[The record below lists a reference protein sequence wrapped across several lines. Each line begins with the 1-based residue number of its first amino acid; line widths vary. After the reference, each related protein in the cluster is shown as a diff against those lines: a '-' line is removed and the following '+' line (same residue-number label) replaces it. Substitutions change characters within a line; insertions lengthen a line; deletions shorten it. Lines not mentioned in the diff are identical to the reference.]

1 MRLKANSRYHDFKT
15 WCIRKLPSASPL
27 NLHVYRVAGP
37 RHTSANNIISGIGG
51 WKANGRW
58 CTRQK
63 TKLLY
68 LSETP
73 QTAMSESNE
82 HAWHNNLPLWNQM
95 PKITVAID
103 LKARS
108 IIDLTDPAVAIDLPV
123 PLAILMAEDWRTLND
138 RGQESMTQSLGRAAL
153 VAGMDGLRVP
163 SKPDPN
169 GVNIVIFRRG
179 GSNSGTTVT
188 LLNPDALKA
197 LGKN

>member
-1 MRLKANSRYHDFKT
+1 
-15 WCIRKLPSASPL
+15 
-27 NLHVYRVAGP
+27 
-37 RHTSANNIISGIGG
+37 
-51 WKANGRW
+51 
-58 CTRQK
+58 
-63 TKLLY
+63 
-68 LSETP
+68 
-73 QTAMSESNE
+73 
-82 HAWHNNLPLWNQM
+82 M

-103 LKARS
+103 LKARL
-108 IIDLTDPAVAIDLPV
+108 IIDLMDPAVAIDLPV
-123 PLAILMAEDWRTLND
+123 PLATLMAEDWRTLND

-179 GSNSGTTVT
+179 GSKSGTTVT